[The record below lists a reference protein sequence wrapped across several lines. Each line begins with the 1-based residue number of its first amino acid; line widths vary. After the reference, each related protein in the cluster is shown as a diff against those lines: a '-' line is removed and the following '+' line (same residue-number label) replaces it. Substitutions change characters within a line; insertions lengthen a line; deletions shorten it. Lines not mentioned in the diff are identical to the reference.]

1 MTVNMKH
8 ISKFITSAQNS
19 TQYPEPTLKEVA
31 VVGRSNAGK
40 SSLLNSLLKRDIV
53 KVSSQ
58 PGKTQLINFFTKE
71 DKYIFVDLPGYGFA
85 GVAESERRNWR
96 SMIEEYLSTREPLVG
111 VILVIDGRRD
121 WSDEER
127 DLRMWLHT
135 EGINLVI
142 AMTKVDKL
150 KKNEVA
156 KRKKDLI
163 RESETEF
170 TFATSSE
177 KNIGIS
183 DLENFIYNNW
193 IKEV

>member
-1 MTVNMKH
+1 MKQ
-8 ISKFITSAQNS
+8 ISKFITSAQES
-19 TQYPEPTLKEVA
+19 SQYPEPTLKEVA

-40 SSLLNSLLKRDIV
+40 SSLLNSLLKRNIV

-58 PGKTQLINFFTKE
+58 PGKTQLINFFSKE

-85 GVAESERRNWR
+85 GVSESERRSWR
-96 SMIEEYLSTREPLVG
+96 GMIEEYLSTREPLVG
-111 VILVIDGRRD
+111 VILVIDGRRK
-121 WSDEER
+121 WSDEEH
-127 DLRMWLHT
+127 DLRMWLHS

-150 KKNEVA
+150 KKNEIEKK
-156 KRKKDLI
+156 KRELI
-163 RESETEF
+163 ASSETEF

-177 KNIGIS
+177 KNIGVS

-193 IKEV
+193 IKD